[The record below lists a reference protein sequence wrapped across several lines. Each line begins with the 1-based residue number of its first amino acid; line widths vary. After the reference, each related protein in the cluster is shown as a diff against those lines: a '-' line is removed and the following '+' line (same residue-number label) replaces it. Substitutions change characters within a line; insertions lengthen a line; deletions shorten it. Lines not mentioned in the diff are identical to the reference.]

1 MGARKDNSEGERIW
15 VACLTMEKVGLVGQ
29 MEYVSEKLIVE
40 YTGEEK
46 LLRSVV
52 RRQRDR
58 EVRATPSAHLRSIA
72 SSEGGR
78 EPPGNSA
85 GPRRRRG
92 GPMPSRRFVARTT
105 CS

>member
-1 MGARKDNSEGERIW
+1 MGARKYNNEGERIW

-40 YTGEEK
+40 YTGKEK

-58 EVRATPSAHLRSIA
+58 EVRATPLAHLRSIA
-72 SSEGGR
+72 SSEAEAVR
-78 EPPGNSA
+78 
-85 GPRRRRG
+85 
-92 GPMPSRRFVARTT
+92 MRTLQAT
-105 CS
+105 